1 MKSGSTFT
9 AVNFLDRI
17 RRIKFLLD
25 FPRVT
30 QLINALPQGD
40 WLFRALIQN
49 SRDII
54 TILESDGVIRYESPS
69 VERIVGFTPEE
80 LVGKSVFEYIHPDD
94 LEAVQI
100 AFQAV
105 LTSTDNTPQS
115 TELRFLR
122 KNGSWCYLEVY
133 GTNQLSNPAIA
144 GVVINSRDINEQ
156 KQFQE
161 ALAQSESKFR
171 SLIQNSLDIITILSR
186 EGCIIYESPSVEK
199 ILGYHPDNLLGKM
212 VFDFIH
218 PEDIPS
224 AKTAFQKILDNPQ
237 ESVTI
242 ELRFQNQNQ
251 SWNYLELVGT
261 NLLDEPSVSG
271 VLINSRD
278 ITERKRV
285 EQEFRF
291 LACHDPLTHLANRT
305 LFTEWLEKA
314 FLRTKRDK
322 KKKIAVLFLDLD
334 RFKLINDS
342 FGHADGD
349 RLLILFAERLKSCLR
364 EIDSIARLGGDEF
377 GILLENITDVS
388 QVIHIAERIK
398 NLFQVAFTL
407 TEREV
412 FSSVSIGIALSKA
425 TYQHPEDILRDADI
439 ALYRAKECGKARF
452 EIFDA
457 EMHNRAVTLL
467 RLENDLRQGL
477 RRDEFQLFFQPIL
490 SLKTGF
496 LKGMEALLRWQ
507 HPQGGQISPNIF
519 IPVAEETGLIHP
531 LGWWIFQQACQQLL
545 EWDQLLPRE
554 IPLTMSVNVSAPQ
567 FREPGL
573 IDHIDQLL
581 MDLGLTSSR
590 LCLEITE
597 SVLIDNAE
605 AAALTFS
612 QLRAMGIQLYMDDFG
627 TGYSSLNYLHRFPLN
642 ALKIDRSFVSQMN
655 PRDKNS
661 EVVKTIITL
670 AKNLGIDVIAE
681 GIETEQQLDQLKELD
696 CDFGQGF
703 FFSRP
708 MNAQAAE
715 QFIVEN
721 YRSCSA

>member
-1 MKSGSTFT
+1 LK
-9 AVNFLDRI
+9 NE
-17 RRIKFLLD
+17 
-25 FPRVT
+25 
-30 QLINALPQGD
+30 LPQGD

-105 LTSTDNTPQS
+105 LASTDNTPQS

-122 KNGSWCYLEVY
+122 KDGSWCYLEVY
-133 GTNQLSNPAIA
+133 GTNQLSNPALV

-261 NLLDEPSVSG
+261 NLLNEPSVSG

-477 RRDEFQLFFQPIL
+477 RREEFQLFFQPIL

-573 IDHIDQLL
+573 IDRIDQLL

-681 GIETEQQLDQLKELD
+681 GIETEQQLNQLKELD

-708 MNAQAAE
+708 MNAQTAE

>member
-1 MKSGSTFT
+1 
-9 AVNFLDRI
+9 
-17 RRIKFLLD
+17 
-25 FPRVT
+25 
-30 QLINALPQGD
+30 LINELPQSD

-54 TILESDGVIRYESPS
+54 TILESDGIIRYESPS
-69 VERIVGFTPEE
+69 VERIVGFKPEE
-80 LVGKSVFEYIHPDD
+80 LVGKSVFAYIHPDD
-94 LEAVQI
+94 LETVQI
-100 AFQAV
+100 AFQSV
-105 LTSTDNTPQS
+105 LVSTDNTPQS

-122 KNGSWCYLEVY
+122 KDGSWCYLEVY
-133 GTNQLSNPAIA
+133 GTNQLANPAIA

-186 EGCIIYESPSVEK
+186 EGYILYESPSVEK
-199 ILGYHPDNLLGKM
+199 ILGHNPDNLLGKM

-242 ELRFQNQNQ
+242 ELRFQNQDQ
-251 SWNYLELVGT
+251 SWHYLELVGT
-261 NLLDEPSVSG
+261 NLLAEPSVSG

-278 ITERKRV
+278 ITARKRV

-291 LACHDPLTHLANRT
+291 LACHDPLTQLANRT
-305 LFTEWLEKA
+305 LFSEWLEKA

-477 RRDEFQLFFQPIL
+477 RREEFQLFFQPIL

-545 EWDQLLPRE
+545 EWDELLPRE

-573 IDHIDQLL
+573 IDRIDQLL
-581 MDLGLTSSR
+581 MGLGLTSSR

-655 PRDKNS
+655 PRDKNF

-681 GIETEQQLDQLKELD
+681 GIETEQQLNQLKELD
-696 CDFGQGF
+696 CNFGQGF

-721 YRSCSA
+721 FRSCSAQ

>member
-1 MKSGSTFT
+1 MK
-9 AVNFLDRI
+9 NE
-17 RRIKFLLD
+17 
-25 FPRVT
+25 
-30 QLINALPQGD
+30 LPQGD

-105 LTSTDNTPQS
+105 LASTDNTPQS

-122 KNGSWCYLEVY
+122 KDGSWCYLEVY
-133 GTNQLSNPAIA
+133 GTNQLSNPALV

-261 NLLDEPSVSG
+261 NLLNEPSVSG

-477 RRDEFQLFFQPIL
+477 RREEFQLFFQPIL

-573 IDHIDQLL
+573 IDRIDQLL

-681 GIETEQQLDQLKELD
+681 GIETEQQLNQLKELD

-708 MNAQAAE
+708 MNAQTAE

>member
-1 MKSGSTFT
+1 MTNK
-9 AVNFLDRI
+9 
-17 RRIKFLLD
+17 
-25 FPRVT
+25 P
-30 QLINALPQGD
+30 PQSD
-40 WLFRALIQN
+40 WLFRSLIQN

-54 TILESDGVIRYESPS
+54 TILESDGTIRYESPS

-80 LVGKSVFEYIHPDD
+80 LVGKSVFEYVHPDD
-94 LEAVQI
+94 LKVVQI
-100 AFQAV
+100 AFQSV
-105 LTSTDNTPQS
+105 LESISSAPQS
-115 TELRFLR
+115 IELRFLC
-122 KNGSWCYLEVY
+122 KDGSWSYLEVY

-144 GVVINSRDINEQ
+144 GIVINSRDINEQ

-199 ILGYHPDNLLGKM
+199 ILGHNPEALLGRM

-218 PEDIPS
+218 PDDI
-224 AKTAFQKILDNPQ
+224 AAARTAFQKILKNPQ
-237 ESVTI
+237 QSVTI
-242 ELRFQNQNQ
+242 ELRFQHINQ

-261 NLLDEPSVSG
+261 NLLGDPSVSG

-314 FLRTKRDK
+314 FLRMKRDK
-322 KKKIAVLFLDLD
+322 SRTFAVLFLDLD

-349 RLLILFAERLKSCLR
+349 RLLILLSERLKSCLR

-377 GILLENITDVS
+377 GILLENITDIS
-388 QVIHIAERIK
+388 QVTHIAERIK

-412 FSSVSIGIALSKA
+412 FSSVSIGIALSKEE
-425 TYQHPEDILRDADI
+425 YQHPEDILRDADI

-477 RRDEFQLFFQPIL
+477 RREEFQLFFQPIL
-490 SLKTGF
+490 SLKTGL

-531 LGWWIFQQACQQLL
+531 LGWWIFQKACQQLM
-545 EWDQLLPRE
+545 EWDQLVPRE

-573 IDHIDQLL
+573 IERIDQLL

-605 AAALTFS
+605 GAALTFS

-655 PRDKNS
+655 PRDKNF

-681 GIETEQQLDQLKELD
+681 GIETEQQLNQLKELD

-708 MNAQAAE
+708 INAQEAE

-721 YRSCSA
+721 YRECSA

>member
-1 MKSGSTFT
+1 
-9 AVNFLDRI
+9 
-17 RRIKFLLD
+17 
-25 FPRVT
+25 
-30 QLINALPQGD
+30 LINELPQSD

-54 TILESDGVIRYESPS
+54 TILESDGIIRYESPS
-69 VERIVGFTPEE
+69 VELIVGFKPEE
-80 LVGKSVFEYIHPDD
+80 LIGTSVFAYIHPDD

-100 AFQAV
+100 AFQTV
-105 LTSTDNTPQS
+105 LNATDHTPQS

-122 KNGSWCYLEVY
+122 KDGSWCYLEVY

-144 GVVINSRDINEQ
+144 GVVINSRDINER

-186 EGCIIYESPSVEK
+186 EGCIIYESPSVKK
-199 ILGYHPDNLLGKM
+199 ILGHNPEILLGKM

-218 PEDIPS
+218 PDDIPS
-224 AKTAFQKILDNPQ
+224 AKIAFQKILDNPQ

-242 ELRFQNQNQ
+242 ELRFQHRNQ
-251 SWNYLELVGT
+251 SWSYLELVGT
-261 NLLDEPSVSG
+261 NLLDDPSVSG

-291 LACHDPLTHLANRT
+291 FACHDPLTHLANRT
-305 LFTEWLEKA
+305 LFSEWLEKA
-314 FLRTKRDK
+314 FLRAKRDK
-322 KKKIAVLFLDLD
+322 TQTFSVLFLDLD

-377 GILLENITDVS
+377 GILLENITDIS

-412 FSSVSIGIALSKA
+412 FSSVSIGIALSKDN
-425 TYQHPEDILRDADI
+425 YQHPEDILRDADI

-477 RRDEFQLFFQPIL
+477 RRNEFQLFFQPIL
-490 SLKTGF
+490 SLKTGL

-573 IDHIDQLL
+573 IDRIDQLL

-655 PRDKNS
+655 PRDKNF

-681 GIETEQQLDQLKELD
+681 GIETEQQLNQLQELD

-715 QFIVEN
+715 QFIIEN
-721 YRSCSA
+721 FRSCSA

>member
-1 MKSGSTFT
+1 L
-9 AVNFLDRI
+9 NND
-17 RRIKFLLD
+17 
-25 FPRVT
+25 
-30 QLINALPQGD
+30 LPQSD
-40 WLFRALIQN
+40 WLFRSLIQN

-54 TILESDGVIRYESPS
+54 TILESDGIIRYESPS

-80 LVGKSVFEYIHPDD
+80 LIGQSVFAYIHPDD
-94 LEAVQI
+94 LGVVQV

-105 LTSTDNTPQS
+105 LESTSNTPES

-122 KNGSWCYLEVY
+122 KDGSWCYLEVY
-133 GTNQLSNPAIA
+133 GTNQLFNPAIT
-144 GVVINSRDINEQ
+144 GIVINSRDINEQ
-156 KQFQE
+156 KHFQE

-171 SLIQNSLDIITILSR
+171 SLIQNSLDIITILSQD
-186 EGCIIYESPSVEK
+186 GCILYESPSVEK
-199 ILGYHPDNLLGKM
+199 ILGHNPEYLVGKA

-218 PEDIPS
+218 PDDIPA
-224 AKTAFQKILDNPQ
+224 AKTAFQKILSSPTQ
-237 ESVTI
+237 SVTI
-242 ELRFQNQNQ
+242 ELRFQHQDQ
-251 SWNYLELVGT
+251 SWTYLELVGT
-261 NLLDEPSVSG
+261 NLLDDPSVAG
-271 VLINSRD
+271 ILINSRD
-278 ITERKRV
+278 ITERKQA

-291 LACHDPLTHLANRT
+291 LACYDPLTHLANRT
-305 LFTEWLEKA
+305 LFSEWLEKA
-314 FLRTKRDK
+314 FLRMKRDK
-322 KKKIAVLFLDLD
+322 NSTYAVLFLDLD

-349 RLLILFAERLKSCLR
+349 RLLIQLAERLKCCLR

-388 QVIHIAERIK
+388 QVIHIAKRIQ

-412 FSSVSIGIALSKA
+412 FSSVSVGIALSKA
-425 TYQHPEDILRDADI
+425 EYEQPEDILRDADI

-452 EIFDA
+452 EIFDV
-457 EMHNRAVTLL
+457 EMHSRAVNLL

-477 RRDEFQLFFQPIL
+477 RREEFQLFFQPIL
-490 SLKTGF
+490 SLETGL

-507 HPQGGQISPNIF
+507 HPQAGQISPNIF
-519 IPVAEETGLIHP
+519 IPVAEETGLIHS
-531 LGWWIFQQACQQLL
+531 LGWWIFQQACQQMIA
-545 EWDQLLPRE
+545 WDQLFPGKT
-554 IPLTMSVNVSAPQ
+554 PLTMSVNVSAPQ
-567 FREPGL
+567 FRESGL
-573 IDHIDQLL
+573 IERIDQLL
-581 MDLGLTSSR
+581 MDSGLTASR

-605 AAALTFS
+605 AATLTFS

-655 PRDKNS
+655 PCNKNF

-681 GIETEQQLDQLKELD
+681 GIETEEQLHQLKALN

-708 MNAQAAE
+708 IAAKDAE
-715 QFIVEN
+715 QFIYNN
-721 YRSCSA
+721 YRQFSDS